1 MTNLPP
7 VKDLPIRNIR
17 GYLPDFR
24 CLFVALT
31 LGAAALDAFAA
42 AAPTCRPERFGGQPD
57 DDRPDTV
64 ALQAAISSCAGRDGI
79 VLVGAGEW
87 RIGGLMLGSD
97 MVLRLEAGA
106 TLRLIPDIALYPA
119 IGAGG
124 AGSSPHY
131 AALFAPFAENLRIEG
146 PGTIDGSGPE
156 FWDENFYE
164 LGIPRPTLPRPAP
177 AIELVDCWDVVIDGL
192 KMVNLPG
199 YAIRFHRCENGL
211 ARDVYI
217 RNDLRSPNTDGIQI
231 RDSADIRVQ
240 RADIRTGDD
249 AVVLKSGAR
258 AVERIVV
265 EDSRLVSD
273 DAAIKFGTG
282 SHVGV
287 RDSTFRQNV
296 IEGTRYGIA
305 IFAIDGGVHER
316 NVFEDTTIATG
327 GRHSRT
333 YPLFVDVDRREPDR
347 PWGGVLGL
355 TFRNLEIESGG
366 ASLIAGNPNGRLN
379 DVRIENVRVV
389 RRGEPE
395 DLQRRASKPRGNVNI
410 RTQAESVDYSTRDAE
425 IVIAHARDVY
435 LDALVVPGCDEL
447 GSRRSLELIDV
458 ELDPSGDDL
467 STAVDC
473 R

>member
-1 MTNLPP
+1 MTNLSP
-7 VKDLPIRNIR
+7 VKKSRIRNIR

-24 CLFVALT
+24 CLLTALALCAAGSQGLAAT
-31 LGAAALDAFAA
+31 AAAE
-42 AAPTCRPERFGGQPD
+42 PTCRPESFGGEPD
-57 DDRPDTV
+57 DDRSDTV
-64 ALQAAISSCAGRDGI
+64 ALQAAIASCAGRNGV
-79 VLVGAGEW
+79 VLVSAGEW
-87 RIGGLMLGSD
+87 LIGGLMLGSD
-97 MVLRLEAGA
+97 MVFRLEAGA
-106 TLRLIPDIALYPA
+106 TLRLIPDMALYPA
-119 IGAGG
+119 IGDGQ
-124 AGSSPHY
+124 HY
-131 AALFAPFAENLRIEG
+131 TALFAPFAENLRIEG
-146 PGTIDGSGPE
+146 PGSIDGSGPE

-177 AIELVDCWDVVIDGL
+177 VIELVDCRNIVIDGIR
-192 KMVNLPG
+192 MENLPG

-231 RDSADIRVQ
+231 RDSSDIRVQ

-265 EDSRLVSD
+265 EDSRLASD

-282 SHVGV
+282 SRIGV
-287 RDSTFRQNV
+287 RDSVFRRNV

-333 YPLFVDVDRREPDR
+333 YPLFVDVDRREADR
-347 PWGGVLGL
+347 PWGGVSGL
-355 TFRNLEIESGG
+355 TFRNLTVESGG
-366 ASLIAGNPNGRLN
+366 ASLIAGNPNGLLKDIRL
-379 DVRIENVRVV
+379 ENVRVG

-395 DLQRRASKPRGNVNI
+395 NLQRRASKPRGNVNI
-410 RTQAESVDYSTRDAE
+410 ETQSDSVDYSRRDAE
-425 IVIAHARDVY
+425 IVIAHARDLY
-435 LDALVVPGCDEL
+435 LDALAFPGCAEL
-447 GSRRSLELIDV
+447 GPRRPLELIDV
-458 ELDPSGDDL
+458 EIDPSGDDP